1 MPIYSSD
8 ALENK
13 ILLSVLH
20 GYKILSDVTE
30 APFKIKNSFSPV
42 PLAMLSFPAQSYLS
56 QKHISMVLFALS
68 LHSIL
73 GSFQMESAIE
83 M

>member
-1 MPIYSSD
+1 MPIYSSSV
-8 ALENK
+8 LENK

-30 APFKIKNSFSPV
+30 APFKIKNFV
-42 PLAMLSFPAQSYLS
+42 PQRPWLCFPFPAQSYLS